1 MLVVCNSITK
11 YQGEESCDKR
21 QQNDND
27 DGGGGDGGA
36 GRGAICQAAWPLAHI
51 KLSFHAYL
59 HAAGQSGGW

>member
-1 MLVVCNSITK
+1 MCIECLRKLIPPLSQNMLVVCNSITK

-36 GRGAICQAAWPLAHI
+36 GRGAICQAA
-51 KLSFHAYL
+51 
-59 HAAGQSGGW
+59 